1 MPVSAFI
8 FGGRQANDMPLVYQA
23 FNWAHGVYLGA
34 TMGSETT
41 AAATGQAGVVR
52 RDPMAMLPFCG
63 YDMGDYFGHWLKIQ
77 ERLADPPPIFLVNW
91 FRKGADGKFL
101 WPGYG
106 ENMRVLAWILARAT
120 GTAGAAET
128 LLGWVP
134 QAGDIDTTGLD
145 LTPEQVRAATKID
158 LAEWGPELESQGELF
173 TKLERT
179 LPAAVRLQR
188 ELLMARL
195 AQ

>member
-1 MPVSAFI
+1 MQS
-8 FGGRQANDMPLVYQA
+8 

-41 AAATGQAGVVR
+41 AAATGQAGIVR

-91 FRKGADGKFL
+91 FRKGSDGKFL

-106 ENMRVLAWILARAT
+106 ENMRVLAWILARAA
-120 GTAGAAET
+120 GTTGAAET

-134 QAGDIDTTGLD
+134 RPSDIDTQGLD
-145 LTPEQVRAATKID
+145 LTPDQVRAATKID

-179 LPAAVRLQR
+179 LPAAIRIER
-188 ELLMARL
+188 ELLIARL